1 MVVAC
6 TPSGATFTPQECY
19 HAILKI
25 SNISWD
31 TSTADIAEFLTGAS
45 VTIRPH
51 QIHIPIDRVTGK
63 TRSDMYI
70 EMSSVEDIL
79 RIMHQM
85 NRRILKGR
93 SLCMTM
99 ASFDG
104 LYKVHFSDPE
114 DGSGL
119 GVSKSEAT
127 SLINICRNYKVYSL
141 YQLAFLTSQADL
153 LLQKVCRKTV

>member
-1 MVVAC
+1 MVVAS
-6 TPSGATFTPQECY
+6 TTSSSASFSPQECY

-31 TSTADIAEFLTGAS
+31 TSTADIAEFLAGAA
-45 VTIRPH
+45 VAIRPH

-99 ASFDG
+99 ASFDE
-104 LYKVHFSDPE
+104 LYKVHFNDPE
-114 DGSGL
+114 DASGL

-127 SLINICRNYKVYSL
+127 SLINICRNYKVSFYV
-141 YQLAFLTSQADL
+141 
-153 LLQKVCRKTV
+153 K